1 MNLYCEIS
9 ECLFDVDLNLLTRGT
24 HQTTNRATTIIN
36 DSTVHVLV
44 HVHACHLVASK
55 YSSNECAVLV

>member
-9 ECLFDVDLNLLTRGT
+9 ECLFVVDLNLLTRGT

-36 DSTVHVLV
+36 DSTYMYLLMVY
-44 HVHACHLVASK
+44 CICMSF
-55 YSSNECAVLV
+55 SSFKVQF